1 MMITIVHYGV
11 GNPGAL
17 VNMFEFIG
25 YEARITDQPQDI
37 IQASHLLLPGV
48 GAFDAAMQRLR
59 ESRLIHTLEKAA
71 FDLKIPF
78 LGVCLGMQLL
88 GRRSEEGAAAGLGWI
103 PADTVRMCPDPVLKL
118 KVPFM
123 GWADVEARPRAK
135 LFARDDEHR
144 FYFSHSYR
152 MQCDDHDHV
161 AASYEFDGPVACAV
175 ERENIYGVQFHPEKS
190 HRFGM
195 RLLRNF
201 VERTSK

>member
-1 MMITIVHYGV
+1 MITIVHYGV

-25 YEARITDQPQDI
+25 YEAQITDQPRAI
-37 IQASHLLLPGV
+37 LQASHLLLPGV
-48 GAFDAAMQRLR
+48 GAFDAAMQSLR
-59 ESRLIHTLEKAA
+59 ESQLIHTLERAA
-71 FDLKIPF
+71 FELKIPF

-103 PADTVRMCPDPVLKL
+103 PAETVRMSPDPVLKL

-123 GWADVEARPRAK
+123 GWADVETKARAK
-135 LFARDDEHR
+135 LFASDEEHR

-152 MQCDDHDHV
+152 LQCENDDDVV
-161 AASYEFDGPVACAV
+161 ATYSFDRPVACAV
-175 ERENIYGVQFHPEKS
+175 ERGNIYGVQFHPEKS
-190 HRFGM
+190 HQFGM